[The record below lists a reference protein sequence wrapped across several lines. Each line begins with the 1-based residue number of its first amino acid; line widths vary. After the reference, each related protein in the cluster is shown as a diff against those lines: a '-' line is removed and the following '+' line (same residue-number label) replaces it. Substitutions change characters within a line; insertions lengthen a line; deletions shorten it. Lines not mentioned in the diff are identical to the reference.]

1 MMTSVLAPRW
11 YGGFAYSFLVYLQAW
26 LVLVLAF
33 LLLVVNPANVRF
45 LNKYYYMFFRIYK

>member
-11 YGGFAYSFLVYLQAW
+11 DGGFAYSFLVYLKAW

-45 LNKYYYMFFRIYK
+45 LNNYYLYVF